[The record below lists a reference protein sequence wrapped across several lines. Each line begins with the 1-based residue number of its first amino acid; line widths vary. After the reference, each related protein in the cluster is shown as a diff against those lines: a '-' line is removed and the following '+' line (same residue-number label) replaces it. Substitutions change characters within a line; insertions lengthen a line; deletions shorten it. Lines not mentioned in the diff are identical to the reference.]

1 MVRHH
6 AAHDL
11 PAAARARAGAVE
23 RVEKSVLPQQ
33 PERREPAQVAHRR
46 ARLHRQREKA
56 AVWREHELFIHARL
70 QGQRCAAVRLVA
82 VAQRAVEREVRALRY
97 APRLPRAHAPPLHIE
112 AELRALPQQR
122 VAHRRQKQLRHQ
134 VLEHRP
140 RPRHAA
146 AVVVL
151 LHLRAR
157 QGAPVLARHVAPRH
171 GEVRCQP
178 RLARQQVIVTFRPLA
193 AAGVDAD
200 VHQPPLRVVER
211 AEVHAVAE
219 LPRPRRKLVPPPAAQ
234 GVCRREQGGGAVAA
248 VHRGHIQRGHRPQRA
263 RVVPVV
269 KMPVPA
275 GQLLHGR
282 EHPLRQL
289 QPAPVVDAQR
299 VCAEGGHE
307 REPHVRRRR
316 AVRRAGRRLGLHV
329 VRRQV
334 VILCRA
340 ERLKILPRRLRPAQQ
355 LALRRARQRRCPGRV
370 RRAER
375 RQHEGTEH
383 PHDAG
388 GQPRRARRQDGRE
401 QAQRARRPERAQVRA
416 QPVALAGALRRRLP
430 LQQIPVRH
438 GHAPQRRHDGGG
450 IQNCLPRQQD
460 QPQHRL
466 RHGAGKP
473 VQHVAVVAHARVRR
487 VYDRLAERAD
497 QPLRQ
502 RQQRRIRRQPQP
514 RPAQHAAEEDGN
526 PRRRGDERP
535 PQTVR
540 QPEPVDRVQ
549 HPPALPK
556 DPRRV
561 LPVAADPAV
570 RPRAPGQRGCGEGV
584 RQLHVAEK
592 AAVQVRA
599 LERVVAQH
607 APFRDDPA
615 AAAVEQRA
623 RVENALARKAA
634 AIKAVH
640 IQFPARA
647 AVGVGAA
654 GPGEHARPVGGVCAL
669 QLGRHARVQQAVAA
683 RDHAA
688 LRVHHGAVE
697 RVQHRAHE
705 RARRAGRQ
713 ARVGVERQEVHRAA
727 QARRVPGH
735 AVQRARPVEHQPR
748 QLQQRAALALP
759 RAPFPVGCGHPLARE
774 EIKPA
779 APARVERL
787 DLRVCR
793 AQDGGVDG
801 RVLHVR
807 LRQIGQQAERELP
820 ERVAVAEVVFLQPRA
835 ERVRVV
841 RGGEQRRDHA
851 QRPPLRRDAPAQRQP
866 RHEARLRHAQQYR
879 VEQALD
885 HLRHR
890 DEQQHR
896 ARYAF
901 RGKAQQQRQK

>member
-1 MVRHH
+1 MPQQQRVAPQHALKAQPRERRVVDIILPRREHGLKHEPHRALDPARGRERQRAHLAVGAAGDGQRLHGGHVPVPGSELRCAHRKAPLRAVGRARQQRPGKAVRLQPHGGSGGGVRARAAAADAQRVPAREALPGLRYGEAVRAVREQRAARGLGVDARALGRIVRQGAAARLFGRLLCPPPQRRRAQRQPLGQQGRVRAHGGVGEEPPPHLVIAQRVARRQQAHALVVRHH

-33 PERREPAQVAHRR
+33 PECSESAQVAHRR

-56 AVWREHELFIHARL
+56 AVRREHELFVHARL
-70 QGQRCAAVRLVA
+70 QGQRRTAVRLVA
-82 VAQRAVEREVRALRY
+82 VAQRAVEREVRALRH
-97 APRLPRAHAPPLHIE
+97 APWLPRAHAPPLHVE
-112 AELRALPQQR
+112 AELCALPQQG

-171 GEVRCQP
+171 GEVRRQP
-178 RLARQQVIVTFRPLA
+178 CLACQQVIVTLRPLA

-211 AEVHAVAE
+211 AKVHAVAE
-219 LPRPRRKLVPPPAAQ
+219 YLRPRRQLVPSPAAQ

-248 VHRGHIQRGHRPQRA
+248 VHRGHIQRRHRPQRA

-289 QPAPVVDAQR
+289 QPASVVDAQR

-334 VILCRA
+334 VILGCA

-355 LALRRARQRRCPGRV
+355 LALRRARQGRGTNRI

-375 RQHEGTEH
+375 CQHEGTEH

-401 QAQRARRPERAQVRA
+401 QAQRARWPERAQIRA
-416 QPVALAGALRRRLP
+416 QPVVFAGALRRRLP
-430 LQQIPVRH
+430 LQQVLARYQ
-438 GHAPQRRHDGGG
+438 HAPQRRHDGGG
-450 IQNCLPRQQD
+450 VEYCLPRQQD

-466 RHGAGKP
+466 CHGAGKP

-487 VYDRLAERAD
+487 VHDRLAERAD

-514 RPAQHAAEEDGN
+514 RPAQHAAEEDGK

-535 PQTVR
+535 PQIVR

-549 HPPALPK
+549 HPSAPRE
-556 DPRRV
+556 DPRCV

-570 RPRAPGQRGCGEGV
+570 RPRAPGQRRGGEGV

-599 LERVVAQH
+599 LKRVVAQH

-623 RVENALARKAA
+623 RVDDALAREAA
-634 AIKAVH
+634 AVKAVH
-640 IQFPARA
+640 I
-647 AVGVGAA
+647 
-654 GPGEHARPVGGVCAL
+654 
-669 QLGRHARVQQAVAA
+669 
-683 RDHAA
+683 
-688 LRVHHGAVE
+688 
-697 RVQHRAHE
+697 
-705 RARRAGRQ
+705 
-713 ARVGVERQEVHRAA
+713 
-727 QARRVPGH
+727 
-735 AVQRARPVEHQPR
+735 
-748 QLQQRAALALP
+748 
-759 RAPFPVGCGHPLARE
+759 
-774 EIKPA
+774 
-779 APARVERL
+779 
-787 DLRVCR
+787 
-793 AQDGGVDG
+793 
-801 RVLHVR
+801 
-807 LRQIGQQAERELP
+807 
-820 ERVAVAEVVFLQPRA
+820 
-835 ERVRVV
+835 
-841 RGGEQRRDHA
+841 
-851 QRPPLRRDAPAQRQP
+851 
-866 RHEARLRHAQQYR
+866 
-879 VEQALD
+879 
-885 HLRHR
+885 
-890 DEQQHR
+890 
-896 ARYAF
+896 
-901 RGKAQQQRQK
+901 

>member
-23 RVEKSVLPQQ
+23 RVKKSVLPQQ
-33 PERREPAQVAHRR
+33 PERRESAQIAHRR

-56 AVWREHELFIHARL
+56 AVRREHELFVHARL

-178 RLARQQVIVTFRPLA
+178 RLARQQVVVTFRPLA

-219 LPRPRRKLVPPPAAQ
+219 LPRPRRQLVPPPAAQ
-234 GVCRREQGGGAVAA
+234 GVRGREQGGGAVAA

-289 QPAPVVDAQR
+289 QPAPAVDTQR
-299 VCAEGGHE
+299 VCAERGHE

-416 QPVALAGALRRRLP
+416 QPVALARALRRRLP

-438 GHAPQRRHDGGG
+438 QHAPQRRHDGGG
-450 IQNCLPRQQD
+450 IQNCLPRQQN

-487 VYDRLAERAD
+487 VYDRLAERAN

-514 RPAQHAAEEDGN
+514 RPAQHAAEKNGQ

-549 HPPALPK
+549 HPSAPRE

-599 LERVVAQH
+599 LKRVVAQH

-615 AAAVEQRA
+615 AAAVEQRT

-634 AIKAVH
+634 AVKAVH
-640 IQFPARA
+640 I
-647 AVGVGAA
+647 
-654 GPGEHARPVGGVCAL
+654 
-669 QLGRHARVQQAVAA
+669 
-683 RDHAA
+683 
-688 LRVHHGAVE
+688 
-697 RVQHRAHE
+697 
-705 RARRAGRQ
+705 
-713 ARVGVERQEVHRAA
+713 
-727 QARRVPGH
+727 
-735 AVQRARPVEHQPR
+735 
-748 QLQQRAALALP
+748 
-759 RAPFPVGCGHPLARE
+759 
-774 EIKPA
+774 
-779 APARVERL
+779 
-787 DLRVCR
+787 
-793 AQDGGVDG
+793 
-801 RVLHVR
+801 
-807 LRQIGQQAERELP
+807 
-820 ERVAVAEVVFLQPRA
+820 
-835 ERVRVV
+835 
-841 RGGEQRRDHA
+841 
-851 QRPPLRRDAPAQRQP
+851 
-866 RHEARLRHAQQYR
+866 
-879 VEQALD
+879 
-885 HLRHR
+885 
-890 DEQQHR
+890 
-896 ARYAF
+896 
-901 RGKAQQQRQK
+901 

>member
-1 MVRHH
+1 MRAHGGVGEEPPPHLISAQRVVRRQQAHALVVRHH

-23 RVEKSVLPQQ
+23 RVEKTVLPQQ

-56 AVWREHELFIHARL
+56 AVRREHELPVHARL
-70 QGQRCAAVRLVA
+70 QGQRRADVRLVA
-82 VAQRAVEREVRALRY
+82 VAQRAVEREVRALRH
-97 APRLPRAHAPPLHIE
+97 APHLPRTHAPPLHVE
-112 AELRALPQQR
+112 AELCALPQQR

-171 GEVRCQP
+171 GEVRRQP
-178 RLARQQVIVTFRPLA
+178 RLARQQIVVTFRPLA

-219 LPRPRRKLVPPPAAQ
+219 LPRPRRQLVPPPAAQ
-234 GVCRREQGGGAVAA
+234 GVRRREQGGGAVAA

-289 QPAPVVDAQR
+289 QPAPAVDTQR
-299 VCAEGGHE
+299 VCAERGHE

-355 LALRRARQRRCPGRV
+355 LALRRARQGRGTNRV
-370 RRAER
+370 RRSER
-375 RQHEGTEH
+375 CQHEGTEH

-416 QPVALAGALRRRLP
+416 QPVALARALRRRLP
-430 LQQIPVRH
+430 LQEVSVRH
-438 GHAPQRRHDGGG
+438 QHAPQRRHDGGG
-450 IQNCLPRQQD
+450 IQNCLPRQQN

-497 QPLRQ
+497 QPLHQ

-640 IQFPARA
+640 I
-647 AVGVGAA
+647 
-654 GPGEHARPVGGVCAL
+654 
-669 QLGRHARVQQAVAA
+669 
-683 RDHAA
+683 
-688 LRVHHGAVE
+688 
-697 RVQHRAHE
+697 
-705 RARRAGRQ
+705 
-713 ARVGVERQEVHRAA
+713 
-727 QARRVPGH
+727 
-735 AVQRARPVEHQPR
+735 
-748 QLQQRAALALP
+748 
-759 RAPFPVGCGHPLARE
+759 
-774 EIKPA
+774 
-779 APARVERL
+779 
-787 DLRVCR
+787 
-793 AQDGGVDG
+793 
-801 RVLHVR
+801 
-807 LRQIGQQAERELP
+807 
-820 ERVAVAEVVFLQPRA
+820 
-835 ERVRVV
+835 
-841 RGGEQRRDHA
+841 
-851 QRPPLRRDAPAQRQP
+851 
-866 RHEARLRHAQQYR
+866 
-879 VEQALD
+879 
-885 HLRHR
+885 
-890 DEQQHR
+890 
-896 ARYAF
+896 
-901 RGKAQQQRQK
+901 